1 MKLYEISKIGKRAA
15 VSLMMTFALSTST
28 VVCGMEALAADS
40 TAAKEDKNLI
50 EDVDVKFTDNYGDPG
65 ETLEPTIE
73 TSTADVTVSD
83 IDYSKDADKWTPGK
97 DVRVEITLKA

>member
-40 TAAKEDKNLI
+40 TAAKRIKI
-50 EDVDVKFTDNYGDPG
+50 
-65 ETLEPTIE
+65 
-73 TSTADVTVSD
+73 S
-83 IDYSKDADKWTPGK
+83 
-97 DVRVEITLKA
+97 